1 MDLNIHLHLSDIY
14 YSPISLGD
22 SISSILQSNPSQILD
37 YLLQALEINRALIA
51 AMKKDWHS
59 EVEMLKTMQKLIT
72 QQKELEDQVSQLLNP
87 G

>member
-22 SISSILQSNPSQILD
+22 SISSILQSNPSQAIE

-51 AMKKDWHS
+51 AMNKDWNS
-59 EVEMLKTMQKLIT
+59 ETEMYRTVQGLIK
-72 QQKELEDQVSQLLNP
+72 QQKELEYQVSQLLNS
-87 G
+87 